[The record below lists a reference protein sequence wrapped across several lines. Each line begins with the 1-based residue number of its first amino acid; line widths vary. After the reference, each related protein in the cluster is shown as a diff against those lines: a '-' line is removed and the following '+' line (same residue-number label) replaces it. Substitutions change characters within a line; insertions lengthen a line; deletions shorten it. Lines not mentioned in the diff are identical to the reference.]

1 MEVNSNH
8 DSQKYKSMK
17 TKIFTLLLALTV
29 SAGTLFASVE
39 VNGLYFD
46 LNSTNQTA
54 AVTYKSYKS
63 GEYNS
68 GWLIQNAD
76 IPASITYEGVEY
88 GVTDIGNRAFC
99 NCKYL
104 ASVSIPSSITSIG
117 VGAFDGCK
125 SLNSV
130 YIYDIAA
137 WCAILFKQC
146 DSNNYCYFSS
156 NPLTYATSLYLNDV
170 LITEI
175 TIPNSVTNIGDYAFY
190 GCKCLTSVSIPNS
203 ITNIGI
209 DAFYGCSA
217 LTSVEIPN
225 SVTSIG
231 KSAFYNCSGLTSIE
245 IPNSVTNIGSYAF
258 YSCVG
263 LTSVTIPNS
272 VTSLGEGAFANCKSL
287 TSISIPNSITS
298 IGVEVFRDCIA
309 LTSVEIP
316 NSVTSIGRRAFQ
328 LCTSLS
334 SVEIPDSVTSIGGYA
349 FYSCSS
355 LTSLT
360 IGNSVTSIGEDAFL
374 ECGHLTTATIKAEIP
389 PTLGYDAFKGSKI
402 SSIYVPCGTLDTYK
416 SKWSSY
422 ASKIKYVS
430 FSITTNAQNGAITI
444 EPDELTI
451 CSDKTL
457 TATPDYGYHFTQWSD
472 GSTDNPRTF
481 VLTQDTTFTA
491 EFAPNKYNVSIS
503 RDLDNGTIEGESGE
517 FDYLTELTYIAIA
530 EYGYHLD
537 HWNVIKEY
545 IFDNEQ
551 FEDVGN
557 NLLWDYTESAPQ
569 SNPDRGLSYASKV
582 NDSTGILKLTFS
594 PRYSG
599 SSSLRVKVGEG
610 DSESYI
616 ITEEASTL
624 TTVSIPLT
632 AEQNNIYIERST
644 STETVL
650 QKIQFIET
658 VKTYAKED
666 TISIVVVSD
675 TTIQA
680 FFAKNSYQIIDN
692 TNKQEGH
699 ISGAGY
705 YSYLDTAKITAI
717 SNSGYHFKQ
726 WSDGI
731 KENPREVILTQDS
744 TFVAQYEIVNSG
756 TCGEDNMLTWTYD
769 NESKTLTISG
779 SGALT
784 SNYTYGAEAPS
795 QMQNL
800 IIGNEVTEIGDSAF
814 CEMSTINHLII
825 GGGVATIGEYAFAEC
840 RNFDDITSYAT
851 TVPTIYETTFNNVGN
866 KQYIFLY
873 VPEGRQ
879 RAYLRDTYWGE
890 FDVQVKNA
898 EAVTEPTEGVVIT
911 PSDNSAEIVWP
922 VVNGA
927 QTYDIV
933 ITKDNQAVCTLT
945 FNAQGQ
951 LSGIAFA
958 PARETEKQQVE
969 GFRFTITGLTSN
981 TQYGYSIV
989 SKDAGSNSLDTKSGS
1004 FKTTG
1009 EIATTVENVQE
1020 NNIERTKVIRD
1031 GHIFILLGEQVYTI
1045 TGQEA
1050 K

>member
-472 GSTDNPRTF
+472 GNTDNPRTLVLTKDTVFTDKKKKNTYSIFTESANPEFGTTEGDKTALYLDTLEISSNANYGYHFVQWNDGNTDNPRNIILTQDTSFTASFAKNTYFITKNAANGNISGYSFAEYMDEVTLTVTPDDGYHFTQWSDGSTDNPRTF

-582 NDSTGILKLTFS
+582 NDSNLKCS
-594 PRYSG
+594 HRHS
-599 SSSLRVKVGEG
+599 
-610 DSESYI
+610 
-616 ITEEASTL
+616 
-624 TTVSIPLT
+624 
-632 AEQNNIYIERST
+632 
-644 STETVL
+644 
-650 QKIQFIET
+650 
-658 VKTYAKED
+658 
-666 TISIVVVSD
+666 
-675 TTIQA
+675 
-680 FFAKNSYQIIDN
+680 
-692 TNKQEGH
+692 
-699 ISGAGY
+699 
-705 YSYLDTAKITAI
+705 
-717 SNSGYHFKQ
+717 
-726 WSDGI
+726 
-731 KENPREVILTQDS
+731 
-744 TFVAQYEIVNSG
+744 
-756 TCGEDNMLTWTYD
+756 
-769 NESKTLTISG
+769 
-779 SGALT
+779 
-784 SNYTYGAEAPS
+784 
-795 QMQNL
+795 
-800 IIGNEVTEIGDSAF
+800 
-814 CEMSTINHLII
+814 
-825 GGGVATIGEYAFAEC
+825 
-840 RNFDDITSYAT
+840 
-851 TVPTIYETTFNNVGN
+851 
-866 KQYIFLY
+866 
-873 VPEGRQ
+873 
-879 RAYLRDTYWGE
+879 
-890 FDVQVKNA
+890 
-898 EAVTEPTEGVVIT
+898 
-911 PSDNSAEIVWP
+911 
-922 VVNGA
+922 
-927 QTYDIV
+927 
-933 ITKDNQAVCTLT
+933 
-945 FNAQGQ
+945 
-951 LSGIAFA
+951 
-958 PARETEKQQVE
+958 
-969 GFRFTITGLTSN
+969 
-981 TQYGYSIV
+981 
-989 SKDAGSNSLDTKSGS
+989 
-1004 FKTTG
+1004 
-1009 EIATTVENVQE
+1009 
-1020 NNIERTKVIRD
+1020 
-1031 GHIFILLGEQVYTI
+1031 
-1045 TGQEA
+1045 
-1050 K
+1050 